1 MPLDMSKIDAMARRN
16 VRRYEE
22 QISGSNHM
30 EQTDAFIKD
39 AVSKLES
46 ESKSESDATSVH
58 EFHEEKPV
66 NSKSIPVAQPVD
78 TNNHM
83 DEDEQEQLERTIDED
98 NSAIEESE
106 YQFPSGIYKYGDTEY
121 NYEMHTESDE
131 PDPDVPNMPVDGIPL
146 SDIADDDNIDNTDT
160 KMAENTMSSEVI
172 PDSQAV
178 NSDSIP
184 DKTADIPDENIGRN
198 IDRDIDKNIKKNQE
212 TDSYVSESVTTPVT
226 KSVTMQTKIE
236 DMSQTVSA
244 MQQKPRSA
252 VPRIP
257 SEKKDTRVRKES
269 FKRPPSIRN
278 DPKNTIAV
286 PSFPK
291 GLMQE
296 VRNIY
301 RNAPNNSDALTAF
314 VYAQLGNPD
323 LPISDDIKELVKS
336 GDGDNTLV
344 NMEQRMRKLE
354 DLMYAMNDLLR
365 EMELAIA
372 YVAFDRVGFRRDTPN
387 SPADINFLENGM
399 PDAIR
404 KLRTDAARKKV
415 WDNSENGRP
424 IR

>member
-16 VRRYEE
+16 VRRHEE
-22 QISGSNHM
+22 QVSGSNHM

-39 AVSKLES
+39 AVSKLEY
-46 ESKSESDATSVH
+46 ESKPESDMKSVQKPVQ

-66 NSKSIPVAQPVD
+66 RSEPVPVTQPVD
-78 TNNHM
+78 NTNQA
-83 DEDEQEQLERTIDED
+83 DDDIDEQEQLERTIDED

-131 PDPDVPNMPVDGIPL
+131 PDPDVPSPLMDGVSEIDDVDV
-146 SDIADDDNIDNTDT
+146 ADTDDNDTDEADTTNKNTVTPEVASESQIANPDIP
-160 KMAENTMSSEVI
+160 ERNT
-172 PDSQAV
+172 
-178 NSDSIP
+178 
-184 DKTADIPDENIGRN
+184 DIPDGNIVENPDSN
-198 IDRDIDKNIKKNQE
+198 
-212 TDSYVSESVTTPVT
+212 SYVSESTTASVTR
-226 KSVTMQTKIE
+226 SVTMRTNMN
-236 DMSQTVSA
+236 DMQQARPV

-296 VRNIY
+296 VRNAY
-301 RNAPNNSDALTAF
+301 RDAANNSDALAAF
-314 VYAQLGNPD
+314 VYARLGNPD
-323 LPISDDIKELVKS
+323 LPISDDIRELVRT
-336 GDGDNTLV
+336 GDDDNTLV

-372 YVAFDRVGFRRDTPN
+372 YVAFDRVGFRRDMPN

-399 PDAIR
+399 SDAIR

>member
-66 NSKSIPVAQPVD
+66 NSKSIPVAQPVG
-78 TNNHM
+78 TNNHI

-106 YQFPSGIYKYGDTEY
+106 YQFPSGVYKYGDTEY

-131 PDPDVPNMPVDGIPL
+131 PDPDIPNMPVDGIPL
-146 SDIADDDNIDNTDT
+146 SDIADDDNIDNTGI
-160 KMAENTMSSEVI
+160 KIVENTMSSEV
-172 PDSQAV
+172 
-178 NSDSIP
+178 
-184 DKTADIPDENIGRN
+184 DENIGRN
-198 IDRDIDKNIKKNQE
+198 VDRDIDKNIKKNQE

-301 RNAPNNSDALTAF
+301 RDAPNNSDALTAF

-354 DLMYAMNDLLR
+354 DLMYTMNDLLR

>member
-58 EFHEEKPV
+58 EFHEEKSV
-66 NSKSIPVAQPVD
+66 NSKSIPVAQPVG

-106 YQFPSGIYKYGDTEY
+106 YQFPSGVYKYGDTEY

-131 PDPDVPNMPVDGIPL
+131 PDPDIPNMPVDGIPL
-146 SDIADDDNIDNTDT
+146 SDIADDDNIDNTDI
-160 KMAENTMSSEVI
+160 KIAENTMPSEV
-172 PDSQAV
+172 
-178 NSDSIP
+178 
-184 DKTADIPDENIGRN
+184 DENIGRN
-198 IDRDIDKNIKKNQE
+198 VDRDIDKNIKKNQE

-226 KSVTMQTKIE
+226 KSVTMRTEIE

-301 RNAPNNSDALTAF
+301 RDAPNNSDALTAF

-323 LPISDDIKELVKS
+323 LPISDDIKELVRT

-344 NMEQRMRKLE
+344 NLEQRMRKLE
-354 DLMYAMNDLLR
+354 DLMYTMSDLLH

>member
-16 VRRYEE
+16 VRRHEE
-22 QISGSNHM
+22 QVSGSNRM

-39 AVSKLES
+39 AVSELES
-46 ESKSESDATSVH
+46 ESGPKSNIKSVQKPVQ
-58 EFHEEKPV
+58 EFHEEKLV
-66 NSKSIPVAQPVD
+66 NPEPIPVTQPVD
-78 TNNHM
+78 NNNQS
-83 DEDEQEQLERTIDED
+83 DDDDIDEQERLERTIDED
-98 NSAIEESE
+98 NRAIEESE
-106 YQFPSGIYKYGDTEY
+106 YQFPNGVYKYGDTQY
-121 NYEMHTESDE
+121 DYEMHTESDE
-131 PDPDVPNMPVDGIPL
+131 PDPDVPSPIMDGVSDMDDVDIT
-146 SDIADDDNIDNTDT
+146 DTDDNNTDDIDT
-160 KMAENTMSSEVI
+160 KPAENTVTPEVALESQVAN
-172 PDSQAV
+172 PD
-178 NSDSIP
+178 IP
-184 DKTADIPDENIGRN
+184 DKNTDIPDGNIVRN
-198 IDRDIDKNIKKNQE
+198 QA
-212 TDSYVSESVTTPVT
+212 TDSYVSESTEAPVT
-226 KSVTMQTKIE
+226 KSVTMRTNMN
-236 DMSQTVSA
+236 DMQQARPVI
-244 MQQKPRSA
+244 QQKPRSA

-291 GLMQE
+291 GLMHE
-296 VRNIY
+296 VRNVY
-301 RNAPNNSDALTAF
+301 RDAANNSDALAAF

-323 LPISDDIKELVKS
+323 LPISDDIRELVKT

-354 DLMYAMNDLLR
+354 DLMYTMSDLLR

-399 PDAIR
+399 SDAIR

>member
-39 AVSKLES
+39 TVSKLES

-58 EFHEEKPV
+58 EFHEEKSV
-66 NSKSIPVAQPVD
+66 NSKPIPVAQPVD

-106 YQFPSGIYKYGDTEY
+106 YQFPSGVYKYGDTEY

-131 PDPDVPNMPVDGIPL
+131 PDPDVPNMSVDGIPL

-160 KMAENTMSSEVI
+160 KMAENTMPSEV
-172 PDSQAV
+172 
-178 NSDSIP
+178 
-184 DKTADIPDENIGRN
+184 DENIGRN
-198 IDRDIDKNIKKNQE
+198 VDRDIDKNIKKNQE

-301 RNAPNNSDALTAF
+301 RDAPNNSDALTAF

-354 DLMYAMNDLLR
+354 DLMYTMNDLLR

>member
-16 VRRYEE
+16 VRRHEE
-22 QISGSNHM
+22 QVSGSNRM
-30 EQTDAFIKD
+30 EQTDVFIKD
-39 AVSKLES
+39 AVSELES
-46 ESKSESDATSVH
+46 ESVPKSNTESVQKPVQ

-66 NSKSIPVAQPVD
+66 NPKSVPVAQPVD
-78 TNNHM
+78 NNNQAEDDM
-83 DEDEQEQLERTIDED
+83 DEQERLERTIDED

-106 YQFPSGIYKYGDTEY
+106 YQFPSGVYKYGDTQY
-121 NYEMHTESDE
+121 DYEMHTESDE
-131 PDPDVPNMPVDGIPL
+131 PDPDVPSPIMDGV
-146 SDIADDDNIDNTDT
+146 SDMDDTDTTDTDDNNTDDVDT
-160 KMAENTMSSEVI
+160 RPAENTVTPEVT
-172 PDSQAV
+172 PESQVV
-178 NSDSIP
+178 NP
-184 DKTADIPDENIGRN
+184 DIPDGNIVRN
-198 IDRDIDKNIKKNQE
+198 HE

-226 KSVTMQTKIE
+226 KSVTMRTNMNDVPQARP
-236 DMSQTVSA
+236 V

-296 VRNIY
+296 VRNVY
-301 RNAPNNSDALTAF
+301 RDAANNSDALAAF
-314 VYAQLGNPD
+314 VYSRLGNPD
-323 LPISDDIKELVKS
+323 LPISDDIRELVKT
-336 GDGDNTLV
+336 GDDDNTLV

-354 DLMYAMNDLLR
+354 DLMYTMSDLLR

-399 PDAIR
+399 SDAIR

>member
-16 VRRYEE
+16 VRRHEE
-22 QISGSNHM
+22 QVSGSNHM

-46 ESKSESDATSVH
+46 ESKPESDMKSVQKPVQ

-66 NSKSIPVAQPVD
+66 RPESVPVTQPVD
-78 TNNHM
+78 NANQA
-83 DEDEQEQLERTIDED
+83 DDDIDEQEQLERTIDED

-131 PDPDVPNMPVDGIPL
+131 PDPDVPSPLMDGVSEI
-146 SDIADDDNIDNTDT
+146 DDVADTDDNDIDEADTTNKNTVTPEVASESQIANPDIP
-160 KMAENTMSSEVI
+160 ERNT
-172 PDSQAV
+172 
-178 NSDSIP
+178 
-184 DKTADIPDENIGRN
+184 DIPDGNIVENP
-198 IDRDIDKNIKKNQE
+198 
-212 TDSYVSESVTTPVT
+212 DSNSHVSESTMASVTR
-226 KSVTMQTKIE
+226 SVTMRTNMN
-236 DMSQTVSA
+236 DMQQARPV

-296 VRNIY
+296 VRNAY
-301 RNAPNNSDALTAF
+301 RDAANNSDALAAF
-314 VYAQLGNPD
+314 VYARLGNPD
-323 LPISDDIKELVKS
+323 LPISDDIRELVRT
-336 GDGDNTLV
+336 GDDDNTLV

-372 YVAFDRVGFRRDTPN
+372 YVAFDRVGFRRDMPN

-399 PDAIR
+399 SDAIR

>member
-16 VRRYEE
+16 VRRHEE
-22 QISGSNHM
+22 QVSGSNHM

-46 ESKSESDATSVH
+46 ESKPESDTKSVQKPVQ
-58 EFHEEKPV
+58 EFHEEKSVRTESVPV
-66 NSKSIPVAQPVD
+66 TQSADN
-78 TNNHM
+78 TNQAEDDM
-83 DEDEQEQLERTIDED
+83 DEQERLERTIDED

-106 YQFPSGIYKYGDTEY
+106 YQFPNGVYKYGDTQY

-131 PDPDVPNMPVDGIPL
+131 PDPDVPSPLMDGV
-146 SDIADDDNIDNTDT
+146 SDIDDVADTDDNNTDEADT
-160 KMAENTMSSEVI
+160 TDKNTVTPEVA
-172 PDSQAV
+172 PESQV
-178 NSDSIP
+178 TNP
-184 DKTADIPDENIGRN
+184 DIPDRN
-198 IDRDIDKNIKKNQE
+198 IVENQA
-212 TDSYVSESVTTPVT
+212 TDSYVSESVAAPVT
-226 KSVTMQTKIE
+226 RSVTMRTNINDIPQARP
-236 DMSQTVSA
+236 A

-291 GLMQE
+291 GLMHE
-296 VRNIY
+296 VRNVY
-301 RNAPNNSDALTAF
+301 RDAANNSDALAAF

-323 LPISDDIKELVKS
+323 LPISDDIRELVRT
-336 GDGDNTLV
+336 GDGNNTLV

-399 PDAIR
+399 SDAIR

>member
-1 MPLDMSKIDAMARRN
+1 MPLDMSKLDAMARRN

-66 NSKSIPVAQPVD
+66 NSKSIPVAQPVG

-106 YQFPSGIYKYGDTEY
+106 YQFPSGVYKYGDTEY

-146 SDIADDDNIDNTDT
+146 SDIADDDNIDNTDI
-160 KMAENTMSSEVI
+160 KIAENTMPSEV
-172 PDSQAV
+172 
-178 NSDSIP
+178 
-184 DKTADIPDENIGRN
+184 DENIGRN
-198 IDRDIDKNIKKNQE
+198 VDRDIDKNIKKNQE

-226 KSVTMQTKIE
+226 KSVTMRTEIE

-301 RNAPNNSDALTAF
+301 RDAPNNSDALTAF

-344 NMEQRMRKLE
+344 NLEQRMRKLE
-354 DLMYAMNDLLR
+354 DLMYTMNDLLR

>member
-16 VRRYEE
+16 VRRHEE
-22 QISGSNHM
+22 QVSGSNHM

-46 ESKSESDATSVH
+46 ESKPESDMKSVQKPVQ

-66 NSKSIPVAQPVD
+66 RSEPVPVTQPVD
-78 TNNHM
+78 NTNQA
-83 DEDEQEQLERTIDED
+83 DDDIDEQEQLERTIDED

-131 PDPDVPNMPVDGIPL
+131 PDPDVPSPLMDGVSEI
-146 SDIADDDNIDNTDT
+146 DDVADTDDNDIDEADITNKNTVTPEVASESQIANPDIP
-160 KMAENTMSSEVI
+160 ERNT
-172 PDSQAV
+172 
-178 NSDSIP
+178 
-184 DKTADIPDENIGRN
+184 DIPDGNIVENP
-198 IDRDIDKNIKKNQE
+198 
-212 TDSYVSESVTTPVT
+212 DSNSHVSESTMASVTR
-226 KSVTMQTKIE
+226 SVTMRTNMN
-236 DMSQTVSA
+236 DMQQARPV

-296 VRNIY
+296 VRNAY
-301 RNAPNNSDALTAF
+301 RDAANNSDALAAF
-314 VYAQLGNPD
+314 VYARLGNPD
-323 LPISDDIKELVKS
+323 LPISDDIRELVRT
-336 GDGDNTLV
+336 GDDDNTLV

-372 YVAFDRVGFRRDTPN
+372 YVAFDRVGFRRDMPN

-399 PDAIR
+399 SDAIR

>member
-58 EFHEEKPV
+58 EFHEEKSV
-66 NSKSIPVAQPVD
+66 NSKSIPVAQHAD
-78 TNNHM
+78 TNNM

-106 YQFPSGIYKYGDTEY
+106 YQFPSGVYKYGDTEY

-131 PDPDVPNMPVDGIPL
+131 PDPDIPNMPVDGIPL
-146 SDIADDDNIDNTDT
+146 SDIADDDNIDNTDI
-160 KMAENTMSSEVI
+160 KIAENTMPSEV
-172 PDSQAV
+172 
-178 NSDSIP
+178 
-184 DKTADIPDENIGRN
+184 DENIGRN
-198 IDRDIDKNIKKNQE
+198 VDRDIDKNIKKNQE

-226 KSVTMQTKIE
+226 KSVTMRTEIE
-236 DMSQTVSA
+236 NMSQTVSA

-301 RNAPNNSDALTAF
+301 RDAPNNSDALTAF

-344 NMEQRMRKLE
+344 NLEQRMRKLE
-354 DLMYAMNDLLR
+354 DLMYTMSDLLR

>member
-46 ESKSESDATSVH
+46 ESKSESDAMPVH
-58 EFHEEKPV
+58 EFHERKSV
-66 NSKSIPVAQPVD
+66 SSKFIPVAQPVD
-78 TNNHM
+78 TDNHM
-83 DEDEQEQLERTIDED
+83 DEDAQEQLERTIDED

-106 YQFPSGIYKYGDTEY
+106 YQFPSGVYKYGDTEY

-131 PDPDVPNMPVDGIPL
+131 PDPDIPNMPVDGIPL
-146 SDIADDDNIDNTDT
+146 SDIADDDNIDNTDNT
-160 KMAENTMSSEVI
+160 DIKIAENTMPSEV
-172 PDSQAV
+172 
-178 NSDSIP
+178 
-184 DKTADIPDENIGRN
+184 DENIGRN
-198 IDRDIDKNIKKNQE
+198 VDRDIDKNIKKNQE

-226 KSVTMQTKIE
+226 KSVTMRTEIE

-301 RNAPNNSDALTAF
+301 RDAPNNSDALTAF